1 MNFRTVHPQDIP
13 NIFEGVLSIGKECAK
28 DLMKF
33 KIGINHVFYEFS
45 KAWVISELSLHLAFC
60 SSVDSPHKIIV
71 AETEH
76 DGLLGFAT
84 YTASISHPT
93 ACGIN
98 YIAVRPE
105 MRRHGIMRRFIEV
118 IQNDFHHVSLSCD
131 IEIVDFYLNLGFEIQ
146 SPENTQI
153 SLAIN
158 PINAIMPILSE
169 DGVMSHPTLADE
181 RRRLNKVYG
190 KKLKKLEKNYH
201 DSKRRVEKEII
212 AYMERYKSVNSIKDI
227 INQP

>member
-1 MNFRTVHPQDIP
+1 MKFRVAPPQNIP
-13 NIFEGVLSIGKECAK
+13 DIFENTIVIGKECVN

-33 KIGINHVFYEFS
+33 KIGINHIFYEFS
-45 KAWVISELSLHLAFC
+45 KAWVISELSLHMVFC
-60 SSVDSPHKIIV
+60 GSDDSLHKIIV
-71 AETEH
+71 AESEQNE
-76 DGLLGFAT
+76 LLGFAT

-105 MRRHGIMRRFIEV
+105 MRRQGIMRRFVEI
-118 IQNDFHHVSLSCD
+118 IQQDFHHISLSCD
-131 IEIVDFYLNLGFEIQ
+131 VAIINYYLNIDFEIQ
-146 SPENTQI
+146 HPEGTQI

-158 PINAIMPILSE
+158 PTNAVMPILSE
-169 DGVMSHPTLADE
+169 DGIMGYPTIADE

-201 DSKRRVEKEII
+201 DSKKRVEKEII
-212 AYMERYKSVNSIKDI
+212 AYMERYKSVNASKPIMS
-227 INQP
+227 